1 MEARGSYSGPS
12 SSMISKPGPME
23 DLVPLMGWLCRR
35 RDRAAGRGSGSL
47 AATGPE
53 SCDERLD
60 DLVLTIV
67 DDFRDD
73 T

>member
-1 MEARGSYSGPS
+1 
-12 SSMISKPGPME
+12 ME

-67 DDFRDD
+67 DDLRDD
-73 T
+73 TRSQRTLAMRRDGLRADFN